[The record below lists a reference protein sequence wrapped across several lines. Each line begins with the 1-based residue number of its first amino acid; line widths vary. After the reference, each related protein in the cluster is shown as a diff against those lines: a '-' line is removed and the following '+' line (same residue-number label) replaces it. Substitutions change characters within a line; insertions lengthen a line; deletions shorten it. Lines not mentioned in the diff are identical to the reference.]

1 MTKRDKILGYAAPV
15 ISVVL
20 MLVIWAA
27 AACAAGSEYIL
38 PNIGQTLKAVFGLFG
53 VKAFYL
59 ALLGTLLRTFIAF
72 FISLAAAF
80 SLAAAAKKSAA
91 AERFIK
97 PFISVA
103 RSLPTV
109 AVVLLL
115 LVWTNSKVAPVI
127 VTMLVV
133 LPTEYTGAYN
143 ALSGVDE
150 NTISAL
156 KLFGVSERDLFFKV
170 KLKQTLPEVYSLVGS
185 GLSLNLKLMVAAE
198 VLSQTARS
206 MGYLLNASKVNFE
219 ISKMIAIVI
228 VTVILGGGI
237 EGAFSLASK
246 KAGKW
251 K

>member
-1 MTKRDKILGYAAPV
+1 MKKEKVISCAAPV
-15 ISVVL
+15 ISVL
-20 MLVIWAA
+20 AMLALWAA
-27 AACAAGSEYIL
+27 AARVADSEFIL
-38 PNIGQTLKAVFGLFG
+38 PNIGQTFKSFFKLFG
-53 VKAFYL
+53 EEEFYR
-59 ALLGTLLRTFIAF
+59 ALFGTLARTFIAF

-80 SLAAAAKKSAA
+80 SLAAAAKKSVA

-103 RSLPTV
+103 RALPTV

-115 LVWTNSKVAPVI
+115 LVWTSSKVAPVI

-156 KLFGVSERDLFFKV
+156 KLFGVSERDLFFRV

-198 VLSQTARS
+198 VLAQTARS
-206 MGYLLNASKVNFE
+206 MGYLINTAKIYFE
-219 ISKMIAIVI
+219 ISKMIAVVL

-237 EGAFSLASK
+237 EGLFSLASK

>member
-1 MTKRDKILGYAAPV
+1 M
-15 ISVVL
+15 
-20 MLVIWAA
+20 
-27 AACAAGSEYIL
+27 
-38 PNIGQTLKAVFGLFG
+38 
-53 VKAFYL
+53 
-59 ALLGTLLRTFIAF
+59 
-72 FISLAAAF
+72 
-80 SLAAAAKKSAA
+80 
-91 AERFIK
+91 
-97 PFISVA
+97 
-103 RSLPTV
+103 
-109 AVVLLL
+109 VLLL
-115 LVWTNSKVAPVI
+115 LVWTSSKVAPVI

-156 KLFGVSERDLFFKV
+156 KLFGVSERDLFFRV

-198 VLSQTARS
+198 VLAQTARS

-219 ISKMIAIVI
+219 ISKMIAVVL